1 MKFSHFSP
9 REPRESDL
17 SKAPFERDGRVL
29 KLLWSAVH
37 WEGAVQGGW
46 KWSHR
51 DAGIL
56 REDEGN
62 QLSLSRYLHINPR
75 RRGQSLAYLICQG
88 LVLAAQPLIYS
99 EYFPGSCDPR
109 AIPGC
114 RDQGFEGLTGAFCFW
129 KARAAAAVTASF
141 MGTAQDWALCC
152 PMEAPLQKKAIS
164 RSLECE
170 EPPFGSQFV
179 VGRGISAHRQ
189 SWSIPLSFRMGAVRL
204 FQRCF

>member
-29 KLLWSAVH
+29 KPLWSAVH
-37 WEGAVQGGW
+37 WEGAVQDGW

-109 AIPGC
+109 AIPGW
-114 RDQGFEGLTGAFCFW
+114 RDQGFEGLTGAFAFGKPELLLLLLPALWAQHRTELCAARW
-129 KARAAAAVTASF
+129 KLLYKKKLFREVWSVRNPHL
-141 MGTAQDWALCC
+141 GLSLLWAGESVHTDKADPSLC
-152 PMEAPLQKKAIS
+152 PS
-164 RSLECE
+164 
-170 EPPFGSQFV
+170 G
-179 VGRGISAHRQ
+179 
-189 SWSIPLSFRMGAVRL
+189 
-204 FQRCF
+204 